1 MSEPERKKISDLKP
15 GENNVSVEVRV
26 ISTREPRVVQTRR
39 GPRTLSEA
47 IVGDETGRIKLTL
60 WGQQAGSV
68 EEGQAIRV
76 EGAWT
81 TAYRGQVQLN
91 VGTRGSISEVPDESV
106 PQPEDIPE
114 ETPEAPDDTMR
125 SGGYRR
131 SSGYGRYPRQGRG
144 RRY

>member
-1 MSEPERKKISDLKP
+1 MSESEHKKISELKP
-15 GENNVSVEVRV
+15 GENNVTVEVRV

-47 IVGDETGRIKLTL
+47 IVGDDTGRVKLTL

-68 EEGQAIRV
+68 EEGQAIKV

-91 VGTRGSISEVPDESV
+91 VGARGNISEVPDESV

-114 ETPEAPDDTMR
+114 ETPAAPEDYR
-125 SGGYRR
+125 RGGYGR
-131 SSGYGRYPRQGRG
+131 SSGYGRYPRQSRG

>member
-1 MSEPERKKISDLKP
+1 MSEPEQKKISELKP
-15 GENNVSVEVRV
+15 GEDNVTVEVRV
-26 ISTREPRVVQTRR
+26 ISTREPRVVQTRK

-47 IVGDETGRIKLTL
+47 MVGDETGRVKLTL
-60 WGQQAGSV
+60 WGQKAGTV

-91 VGTRGSISEVPDESV
+91 VGTRGNISEVPDEEV

-114 ETPEAPDDTMR
+114 ETPSAPDDY
-125 SGGYRR
+125 SRR
-131 SSGYGRYPRQGRG
+131 SYGRSQGYGRYPRQGRG